1 MCFGIF
7 DAKYYNIVL
16 DSNTLKNQPGVGDVT
31 KQYLYQLAYNDFI
44 TKHKFK
50 HVKNAFLMPTEND
63 QPILIGEAKMNM
75 MYGLSNPPLKNI
87 AVVKLPAKKVFN
99 YYLNNEKFDLSK
111 EIGFL

>member
-16 DSNTLKNQPGVGDVT
+16 DGNTLKNQPGVGDVT

-50 HVKNAFLMPTEND
+50 YVKNAFLMPTEND
-63 QPILIGEAKMNM
+63 QPLLIGEVKMDM

-99 YYLNNEKFDLSK
+99 YYLNNEKFELSK